1 MPSCLRSAELILM
14 LQFPPARTGLME
26 ESGQRRDPS
35 AQEQVP
41 SGVSQLQNWR
51 HSPPGSHSST
61 RSLPGATQ
69 ADGEGMMQGQAG
81 DRTVSVVGIGQ
92 HLLRWLGSSG
102 SPPFWVHWASLQQE
116 AEGRH
121 SGPQEPPRTEGRAL
135 ERKRRR
141 LSVSVFILRL

>member
-1 MPSCLRSAELILM
+1 
-14 LQFPPARTGLME
+14 ME
-26 ESGQRRDPS
+26 ESGQRRVPS

-81 DRTVSVVGIGQ
+81 DRTVSGGGVGQ
-92 HLLRWLGSSG
+92 HLL
-102 SPPFWVHWASLQQE
+102 
-116 AEGRH
+116 
-121 SGPQEPPRTEGRAL
+121 
-135 ERKRRR
+135 
-141 LSVSVFILRL
+141 